1 MPSIS
6 LEIKL
11 CLIIIKMVTMIKYY
25 LVAAIASVFVWGFF
39 HFFFLSSAVCKF
51 TFALCDLV
59 VH

>member
-11 CLIIIKMVTMIKYY
+11 FLIIIKMVTMIKYY

-39 HFFFLSSAVCKF
+39 HFFFFYHVLSVNLPLSFAV
-51 TFALCDLV
+51 
-59 VH
+59 